1 MRFAICNE
9 LFEGWEYR
17 RTVGF
22 VAMTGYEGLE
32 IAPFTLAATV
42 GDLSAARRKEMKAI
56 AADHGIAITG
66 LHWLLAKPEG
76 LHLFHPDE
84 GAHGKTVDYLK
95 KLIDLC
101 ADLGGAVMV
110 FGSPDQRN
118 LPPGLDRA
126 TGWRMAIDAFAACGT
141 AAQGRGVTFCLEAL
155 PEELTNFLNTNAE
168 VIDMVRAVDHPNI
181 RMMIDVKSMCAESMP
196 IPENIR
202 ACRGWFRHVH
212 ANDANL
218 RGPGFGAVDFRPIL
232 RTLSDLDYRG
242 FVSVE
247 VFDFSPGPEATAR
260 RSLEYLKQCAAR
272 DGGQGSPSEMEGAK
286 LPS

>member
-84 GAHGKTVDYLK
+84 GAHGKTVDY
-95 KLIDLC
+95 
-101 ADLGGAVMV
+101 
-110 FGSPDQRN
+110 
-118 LPPGLDRA
+118 
-126 TGWRMAIDAFAACGT
+126 
-141 AAQGRGVTFCLEAL
+141 
-155 PEELTNFLNTNAE
+155 
-168 VIDMVRAVDHPNI
+168 
-181 RMMIDVKSMCAESMP
+181 
-196 IPENIR
+196 
-202 ACRGWFRHVH
+202 
-212 ANDANL
+212 
-218 RGPGFGAVDFRPIL
+218 
-232 RTLSDLDYRG
+232 RG